1 MRLKSK
7 RNLTKPF
14 TRGSTIQFVCY
25 HGRPVG
31 RAVMTANTGLRRT
44 RKRQAECGVSATIL
58 PRNSNRPSNSETR
71 DKRTQAAVRYYECQG
86 LGHFAKECATRL
98 KRQENI
104 PDPRGRG
111 SARGR
116 SGRLP
121 PPPPTKPL
129 CREAGS
135 DRESDESGKRVE
147 GEKGGSSFHL
157 SAPDDAGTTTPC
169 SILLEQGTPTV
180 SVDSREC
187 RGA

>member
-1 MRLKSK
+1 VLWVPKCVIKPHEILCRLCPSLWQSMRLKSK

-116 SGRLP
+116 SGRLHP
-121 PPPPTKPL
+121 PPRQNPCAEK
-129 CREAGS
+129 RE
-135 DRESDESGKRVE
+135 VI
-147 GEKGGSSFHL
+147 EKVTS
-157 SAPDDAGTTTPC
+157 
-169 SILLEQGTPTV
+169 QGN
-180 SVDSREC
+180 E
-187 RGA
+187 